1 VTSPAPLPSG
11 AGPLTRGRLLAF
23 IGIAL
28 VALTMRTAVGSMSP
42 IIGLIDDDLHLD
54 HLVLSIIGAAPPLI
68 FALSGLLAPLIARV
82 LGLEGSLVALTL
94 LGGIGHLLR
103 AIAPEPG
110 TLLLGTVLAL
120 LGAGCCNVLLPPVVK
135 RYFPDRIGTITALYV
150 TVMSLGATVPPIVAV
165 PIADSSSWRVSLGV
179 WCLLAVTAAAPW
191 VVQLVRSGRHVENLN
206 TEARGIEAAHAGIGR
221 RLFRSR
227 IAWSMALLFA
237 TPTISVYAMFAWLPS
252 MATELS
258 GVSAAEAGVLLG
270 AFAICGV
277 PAALIVPP
285 LAVRLK
291 SVSPLI
297 IAGLAFFVA
306 GFAGFL
312 FAPTVAPLLWSVFI
326 GLGPLMFPLT
336 LTLIN
341 LRTRSQVGAVSL
353 SGFVQG
359 FGYVIGAA
367 GPLIV
372 GLLREATGGWLVPIF
387 FLLGTLV
394 LSIPGLLVLSRPHY
408 VEDEVL
414 A

>member
-1 VTSPAPLPSG
+1 MTAPAPI
-11 AGPLTRGRLLAF
+11 PLARGRILAF
-23 IGIAL
+23 VGVAL

-54 HLVLSIIGAAPPLI
+54 HLVLSVIGAAPPLI
-68 FALSGLLAPLIARV
+68 FALSGLVAPLIARW
-82 LGLEGSLVALTL
+82 LGLEGSLVGLTV

-103 AIAPEPG
+103 ALAPDPG
-110 TLLLGTVLAL
+110 PLLLGTVLAL

-135 RYFPDRIGTITALYV
+135 RYFPDRIGTVTALYV

-165 PIADSSSWRVSLGV
+165 PVAEASSWRVSLGV
-179 WCLLAVTAAAPW
+179 WCLLAVVAAAPW
-191 VVQLVRSGRHVENLN
+191 VLQLVRSGRHVENLN
-206 TEARGIEAAHAGIGR
+206 TEARGIEAASAGIGR

-252 MATELS
+252 MAAELS
-258 GVSAAEAGVLLG
+258 GVDAAQAGALLG

-277 PAALIVPP
+277 PAALIVPV
-285 LAVRLK
+285 LAVRLR
-291 SVSPLI
+291 SVRPLI
-297 IAGLAFFVA
+297 VAGLAFFVA

-341 LRTRSQVGAVSL
+341 LRTRSQVGAVAL

-359 FGYVIGAA
+359 FGYVIGAS

-372 GLLREATGGWLVPIF
+372 GLLRDATGGWQVPIYV
-387 FLLGTLV
+387 LLGTLV
-394 LSIPGLLVLSRPHY
+394 LAIPGLLVLSRPRF
-408 VEDEVL
+408 VEDEV
-414 A
+414 AGQPAGR

>member
-1 VTSPAPLPSG
+1 MTAPAPSL
-11 AGPLTRGRLLAF
+11 ARGRILALV
-23 IGIAL
+23 GITV

-42 IIGLIDDDLHLD
+42 IIGLIGDDLHLD
-54 HLVLSIIGAAPPLI
+54 HLVLSIIAAAPPLI
-68 FALSGLLAPLIARV
+68 FALSGLLAPLISRV

-94 LGGIGHLLR
+94 LGGVGHLLR
-103 AIAPEPG
+103 AIAPDPG
-110 TLLLGTVLAL
+110 ILLLGTVLAL

-135 RYFPDRIGTITALYV
+135 RYFPDRIGTVTALYV

-165 PIADSSSWRVSLGV
+165 PIAEASSWRVSLGA
-179 WCLLAVTAAAPW
+179 WCLLAVVAAAPW
-191 VVQLVRSGRHVENLN
+191 VAQLVRSGRHVENLD
-206 TEARGIEAAHAGIGR
+206 TQARGVEAASAGIGR

-252 MATELS
+252 MAAELS
-258 GVSAAEAGVLLG
+258 GVDAAQAGVLLG

-277 PAALIVPP
+277 PAALIVPV

-291 SVSPLI
+291 SVRPLI

-306 GFAGFL
+306 GFSGFL
-312 FAPTVAPLLWSVFI
+312 FAPTAAPLVWSVFI

-341 LRTRSQVGAVSL
+341 LRTRSQVGAVAL

-359 FGYVIGAA
+359 FGYVIGAT

-372 GLLREATGGWLVPIF
+372 GLLRDATGGWQVPIF
-387 FLLGTLV
+387 VLLGTLV
-394 LSIPGLLVLSRPHY
+394 LAVPALIVLDRAGF
-408 VEDEVL
+408 VEDEL
-414 A
+414 SPQPAGR